1 MPKDPW
7 KNQPN
12 YKIGGGQLNEYEF
25 NQQHGALT
33 EQERSHL
40 PGQPQGQAGE
50 AATDATPTE
59 GDPNEN
65 PEARRIRELMEEVH
79 EKVARKQG
87 GRKSVGAQ
95 KSSAKK
101 PPATGANKSA
111 AKGGKKVAAK
121 GAAKSAAKGGAK
133 SGAQKSGAGKGSAKK
148 SSGAKKS
155 GARGAAKGGAKKSA
169 TKKSAGAKG
178 SKKGGARGR

>member
-33 EQERSHL
+33 EQEHSHL
-40 PGQPQGQAGE
+40 PGQPQGVAGE

-59 GDPNEN
+59 GDQNES

-79 EKVARKQG
+79 EKVAR
-87 GRKSVGAQ
+87 RRGAQ
-95 KSSAKK
+95 KSAGAKK
-101 PPATGANKSA
+101 P
-111 AKGGKKVAAK
+111 
-121 GAAKSAAKGGAK
+121 GGAK
-133 SGAQKSGAGKGSAKK
+133 KGAQSSGASKKSAKK
-148 SSGAKKS
+148 SPAKGATKSAGKGATKASAKGGTKKSAKGAGSRSSGKAGAKKS
-155 GARGAAKGGAKKSA
+155 G
-169 TKKSAGAKG
+169 KKSAGAKAA
-178 SKKGGARGR
+178 KKGGGRGR